1 MPLSLYSYS
10 QNGLLDML
18 DRNRKIKRA
27 PERWQDTTGF
37 YDVIVT
43 CEERCFDAVCEG
55 NCKCTRCLELLS
67 SFANNTSQLVTNART
82 DLIGR
87 GEERNLPV
95 HIINVEIKDN
105 HEDAMLG
112 GKAILQLAEMVSM
125 LHKSLFARSLSRL
138 GLLQSMADI
147 LY

>member
-1 MPLSLYSYS
+1 MKSGALTLYV
-10 QNGLLDML
+10 
-18 DRNRKIKRA
+18 KVI
-27 PERWQDTTGF
+27 EDTR
-37 YDVIVT
+37 V
-43 CEERCFDAVCEG
+43 
-55 NCKCTRCLELLS
+55 CLELLN
-67 SFANNTSQLVTNART
+67 SFANNTFQVVTNSRA

-125 LHKSLFARSLSRL
+125 LHKSNCSSRKARFITIN
-138 GLLQSMADI
+138 G
-147 LY
+147 